1 MDGYFKDIARVLL
14 FAAGAATLPLIA
26 AFAGLQPP
34 WPPAVEYVSAVFI
47 LIAALVMWEW
57 ARGARRAVRRRFIL
71 AGLALTVIGI
81 GAYLPLYSQF
91 VEPIPG
97 SKIRVVRGTQCTPRA
112 QLVYPADCP
121 ELPRDALR
129 DAEWEANVLWTR
141 SSIMQVQLILVAAWL
156 AFIAGL
162 IAFVGAVIAGRP
174 VTGKKAHVANLAQ
187 DP

>member
-1 MDGYFKDIARVLL
+1 MDAYLKDIAKVLL
-14 FAAGAATLPLIA
+14 FAAGVATLPLIA

-34 WPPAVEYVSAVFI
+34 WPPAIEYVSAVFI
-47 LIAALVMWEW
+47 LIAALAMWEW

-91 VEPIPG
+91 IEPVPG
-97 SKIRVVRGTQCTPRA
+97 TELRAVRGTECTRRA
-112 QLVYPADCP
+112 QLVYPDDCP
-121 ELPRDALR
+121 DLPREALR

-141 SSIMQVQLILVAAWL
+141 GSIMRVQLGLVAAWL
-156 AFIAGL
+156 AFTAGL

-174 VTGKKAHVANLAQ
+174 VGKRAAA
-187 DP
+187 